1 MGGCSRSLAEDTGL
15 MSCPARAQGPAPIPG
30 AVLSP
35 RATAGPG
42 QHVHAACSPS
52 LEEDGDRAEPR
63 GWWETSVR
71 HRGIAGVPSP
81 SSQSK
86 VPRRHPSTTPAALTS
101 SGGCRTF
108 CRYFFSTSSGL
119 LPEGE
124 QESEG
129 LEGSMGDTH
138 CWGQWEGTSGTGE
151 PVREGQTGTGVKCLS
166 PFLAC
171 FLVVLRQVWEIPGM
185 DWISLLLTGGG
196 CSTSLGGRVRQTG
209 SPAALI
215 RIPVI
220 PG

>member
-1 MGGCSRSLAEDTGL
+1 MGGRSRSLAKDTGL
-15 MSCPARAQGPAPIPG
+15 MSCPAPAQGPAPIPG

-35 RATAGPG
+35 QATAGPG
-42 QHVHAACSPS
+42 QHVHAAHSPS
-52 LEEDGDRAEPR
+52 LEGYGDRAETW
-63 GWWETSVR
+63 GWWETPVR
-71 HRGIAGVPSP
+71 HRGIACVPSP

-86 VPRRHPSTTPAALTS
+86 APRRRPSTTPAALTS

-108 CRYFFSTSSGL
+108 CRYFFSTSSGV

-129 LEGSMGDTH
+129 LEGSMVDTY
-138 CWGQWEGTSGTGE
+138 CWEQWEGTQGTGE
-151 PVREGQTGTGVKCLS
+151 PGREGQTGTGAKCLS

-171 FLVVLRQVWEIPGM
+171 FLVVLRQVWEMPGM